1 MAQRP
6 GSFINNAV
14 DMQPLNPALLSEEQL
29 APELEAIQEEFEI
42 EIDDDDVTED
52 DFGDLEVVEKAFSDN
67 LAEAIAMEEEG
78 ESILEDLASELIE
91 LYESDVESRSDW
103 EQISKE
109 GVELLGLKIE
119 TMDQPFAG
127 ACGAHHPLLAQ
138 SVVKFQAKAYRELFP
153 TGGPVRTRIMGAQT
167 PEREDQAK
175 RVREFM
181 NFQTTIQMPEYGPQL
196 DRLLFYTGLYG
207 SGFKK
212 TYQDPVLGRPASR
225 FVRAN
230 DFVINY
236 YATDLETCE
245 RYTHKMTLSHND
257 IRRYEIAGIYRPLD
271 YKDPEQIEIS
281 EDVQIND
288 ESHGASQPEHSPT
301 DPFVFLEMHVN
312 INLDGYENEEGL
324 QLPYIV
330 TINEDEQKIV
340 SIRRNWK
347 EEDKSFTKRVWFT
360 HYCLIPGLGFY
371 GYGYIHLIG
380 GMAKTATSTMR
391 QLVDAG
397 TFANMPG
404 GFKAAGLRLLAP
416 DAPMEPGEWR
426 EMNAPAG
433 DIAKSLLP
441 LPYKEPSPTLLKL
454 LEFMVGTAKEFAD
467 NTEQVIADSTNY
479 GPVGTTLALLE
490 QSAKLFSAIH
500 SRLHAAQA
508 KDIRLLAE
516 LNYEFLPPQ
525 YPYQI
530 AGGANQVFKD
540 DFDLNSIDVVPVSD
554 PNMPTESHRVA
565 KLNAIMTLAGQD
577 PAAHNMNSIRL
588 DLYRA
593 MGVESPERYMAQ
605 QQKPFVGDPVAEN
618 AAAMKGIPVHSTPT
632 QHHDAHIAVHAM
644 PLDNPAYAENQQMR
658 QILMAHINEHLA
670 LKYQGEMMQMI
681 SQTDPEAAKALA
693 SGEQLPPEIEA
704 AVSLAA
710 ANASDSILG
719 LDKAKA
725 QALIGEA
732 EEDPIVEI
740 QQEINRI
747 REKDVDLKN
756 TLERDKL
763 KLKEIEVVIDDTNE
777 DLDRAASIKKA
788 QIQADSW
795 NNQGD

>member
-14 DMQPLNPALLSEEQL
+14 DLQPQAPALLAEEEL
-29 APELEAIQEEFEI
+29 VPAEIMEELEI
-42 EIDDDDVTED
+42 ELEDDDL
-52 DFGDLEVVEKAFSDN
+52 DFEEEVEIVEEKFDDN
-67 LAEAIAMEEEG
+67 LAELIAMEEGG
-78 ESILEDLASELIE
+78 EAILEELASELLE
-91 LYESDVESRSDW
+91 LYENDVESRSDW
-103 EQISKE
+103 EDISKK
-109 GVELLGLKIE
+109 GVDLLGLKME
-119 TMDQPFAG
+119 EMDQPFQG

-153 TGGPVRTRIMGAQT
+153 TGGPARTRIMGTQT
-167 PEREDQAK
+167 PQREDQAK

-181 NFQTTIQMPEYGPQL
+181 NYQTTIQMPEYGPQL

-212 TYQDPVLGRPASR
+212 TYLDPVLDRPASR

-230 DFVINY
+230 DFIIDY

-245 RYTHKMTLSHND
+245 RYTHKMTLTHND
-257 IRRYEIAGIYRPLD
+257 IRRYEMAGIYRPLD
-271 YKDPEQIEIS
+271 YSDPTQVEIS
-281 EDVQIND
+281 EDVQSND
-288 ESHGASQPEHSPT
+288 ESHGVSQPEASPS

-312 INLDGYENEEGL
+312 VNLEGYENENGL

-330 TINEDEQKIV
+330 TINEDEGKIV

-347 EEDKSFTKRVWFT
+347 ESDPNFTKRVWFT

-380 GMAKTATSTMR
+380 GLAKTATSTMR

-404 GFKAAGLRLLAP
+404 GFKAAGLRILAP

-454 LEFMVGTAKEFAD
+454 LEFMVSTAKDFAD
-467 NTEQVIADSTNY
+467 TTEQVIADSTNY

-500 SRLHAAQA
+500 SRLHASQA
-508 KDIRLLAE
+508 KDLRLLAE

-525 YPYQI
+525 YPYEI

-565 KLNAIMTLAGQD
+565 KLNAIMTLAAQD
-577 PAAHNMNSIRL
+577 PAAHNMNGIRL

-605 QQKPFVGDPVAEN
+605 SQQPFVGDPVAEN
-618 AAAMKGIPVHSTPT
+618 AAAMKGTPVQATPT

-644 PLDNPAYAENQQMR
+644 PLDNPAYAENMQMR

-681 SQTDPEAAKALA
+681 GQTNPQAAQAMA
-693 SGEQLPPEIEA
+693 AGQQLPPEVEVE
-704 AVSLAA
+704 VSMAA
-710 ANASDSILG
+710 AEASDAVLG

-725 QALIGEA
+725 EALAGETKA
-732 EEDPIVEI
+732 DPVVEI
-740 QQEINRI
+740 QQEANRI
-747 REKDVDLKN
+747 REKEVDLKDS
-756 TLERDKL
+756 LERDKL

-777 DLDRAASIKKA
+777 DLDRAADIKRA

-795 NNQGD
+795 SNQGD